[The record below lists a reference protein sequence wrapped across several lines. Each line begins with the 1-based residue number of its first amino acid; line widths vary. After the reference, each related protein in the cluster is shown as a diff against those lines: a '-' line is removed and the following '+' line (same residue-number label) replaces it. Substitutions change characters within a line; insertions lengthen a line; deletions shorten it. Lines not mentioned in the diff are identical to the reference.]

1 MNARTL
7 KTVLHA
13 SAIGIATILV
23 ACSDLAELTTDD
35 TVSAPPPPT
44 RQLSAPTVPPTAS
57 APADPNAVRAYDM
70 TASEPA
76 SNYCCGAPPYPFPQ
90 AAYWDEGRE
99 SYPEFDDNPVKQAA
113 ETPVSTFSIDV
124 DTASYARMRR
134 FINDGVL
141 PPAEAVRT
149 EELVNYFA
157 YDYARPASR
166 EQPFHADIALFD
178 APWDSGRQL
187 LRIGMKGFD
196 IPREKRPPANLIF
209 LVDTS
214 GSMHSPDKLP
224 LVQRSLHLLVEEMGA
239 EDRIAIV
246 AYAGRP
252 GVVLEPTAGREKS
265 RIGAAI
271 DGLQAGGST
280 AGGAGI
286 QLAYKLAADNYRDG
300 AVNRVILATD
310 GDFNVG
316 ISSPDRL
323 EELIAEKRK
332 SGVYLSVLG
341 FGQGNLQD
349 NIMQRLAQAG
359 NGNASYIDT
368 FQEAR
373 KVLVD
378 EMGGTLFP
386 IADDVKVQVEFNPAY
401 VAEYRLIGYE
411 TRLLRREDFNN
422 DKVDAGEVGSGHTVT
437 ALYEIVSP
445 DSKSRLIDPLRYGG
459 DARKEAAGIANGELA
474 WLRIRYKLP
483 GESESR
489 LLEQPVP
496 VAART
501 TFDEAPRD
509 ARFAA
514 AVAGFGQLLR
524 RSEMMGDFSW
534 NDVLDIAG
542 AAKGEDPLGYRAEFT
557 GLVRTAA
564 GLARL
569 AAAQ

>member
-1 MNARTL
+1 MNAKRL
-7 KTVLHA
+7 KSLLHA
-13 SAIGIATILV
+13 SAITIATILV
-23 ACSDLAELTTDD
+23 ACSDLAEKTMTE
-35 TVSAPPPPT
+35 TATETAPSYPAG
-44 RQLSAPTVPPTAS
+44 QMMEAS
-57 APADPNAVRAYDM
+57 
-70 TASEPA
+70 PA
-76 SNYCCGAPPYPFPQ
+76 SPDAAAAYCCGGSVYQ
-90 AAYWDEGRE
+90 MRDSAYWDEGRE
-99 SYPEFDDNPVKQAA
+99 SYPQFDDNPVKLAA
-113 ETPVSTFSIDV
+113 ETPVSTFSVDV

-141 PPAEAVRT
+141 PPAESVRT
-149 EELVNYFA
+149 EELVNYFS
-157 YDYARPASR
+157 YDYVRPDSR
-166 EQPFHADIALFD
+166 EQPFRADIALFD

-196 IPREKRPPANLIF
+196 IPTEKRPRANLVF

-224 LVQRSLHLLVEEMGA
+224 LVQRSLRMLTEEMGA
-239 EDRIAIV
+239 DDRIALV
-246 AYAGRP
+246 AYAGRA
-252 GVVLEPTAGREKS
+252 GIVLEPTAGRDKS
-265 RIGAAI
+265 KILSAI
-271 DGLQAGGST
+271 DGLRAGGST

-286 QLAYKLAADNYRDG
+286 QLAYNLAAENFRDG

-316 ISSPDRL
+316 LSSPDRL

-341 FGQGNLQD
+341 FGKGNIQD
-349 NIMQRLAQAG
+349 TIMQRLAQAG
-359 NGNASYIDT
+359 NGNASYIDS

-378 EMGGTLFP
+378 EIGGTLFP

-411 TRLLRREDFNN
+411 TRLLKREDFNN
-422 DKVDAGEVGSGHTVT
+422 DRVDAGEIGSGHEVT

-445 DSKSRLIDPLRYGG
+445 DSKSLRVDPLRYGDG
-459 DARKEAAGIANGELA
+459 TKAATGVANGELA

-483 GESESR
+483 GDSTSR
-489 LLEQPVP
+489 LIEQPVP

-501 TFDEAPRD
+501 TFDAASGD

-524 RSEMMGDFSW
+524 NSDMVGDFSW
-534 NDVLDIAG
+534 NDVLEIA
-542 AAKGEDPLGYRAEFT
+542 ADARGEDPLGYRAEFT
-557 GLVRTAA
+557 RLVRTAA

>member
-1 MNARTL
+1 MNVKNL
-7 KTVLHA
+7 LHA

-23 ACSDLAELTTDD
+23 ACTEVAQEAEYETSTEATT
-35 TVSAPPPPT
+35 TSPAAPAAPP
-44 RQLSAPTVPPTAS
+44 
-57 APADPNAVRAYDM
+57 APAA
-70 TASEPA
+70 PA
-76 SNYCCGAPPYPFPQ
+76 MSVQEHRSSLYGPAPQ
-90 AAYWDEGRE
+90 ASLMSQPAYWDEGRE
-99 SYPEFDDNPVKQAA
+99 SYPQFGDNPVKQVA
-113 ETPVSTFSIDV
+113 EAPVSTFSIDV

-134 FINDGVL
+134 FLNDGVM
-141 PPAEAVRT
+141 PPADAVRT
-149 EELVNYFA
+149 EELVNYFT
-157 YDYARPASR
+157 YDYERPESR
-166 EQPFHADIALFD
+166 EQPFRADIALFD
-178 APWDSGRQL
+178 APWVAGRQL

-196 IPREKRPPANLIF
+196 IPAGKRPPANLVF
-209 LVDTS
+209 LIDTS
-214 GSMHSPDKLP
+214 GSMRSPDKLP
-224 LVQRSLHLLVEEMGA
+224 LVQRSLRMLADAMDDD
-239 EDRIAIV
+239 DRIALV
-246 AYAGRP
+246 AYAGAA
-252 GVVLEPTAGREKS
+252 GVVLKPTKGGDKRK
-265 RIGAAI
+265 ILNAI
-271 DGLQAGGST
+271 EGLHASGST

-286 QLAYKLAADNYRDG
+286 QLAYGLALENFRDG

-316 ISSPDRL
+316 ISDPSRL
-323 EELIAEKRK
+323 EKLIAEKRK

-341 FGQGNLQD
+341 FGEGNLQD
-349 NIMQRLAQAG
+349 STMQSLTQAG

-411 TRLLRREDFNN
+411 TRMLRREDFNN
-422 DKVDAGEVGSGHTVT
+422 DRVDAGEVGSGHTVT

-445 DSKSRLIDPLRYGG
+445 QSASRRVDPLRYG
-459 DARKEAAGIANGELA
+459 DDSPKRKAGVENGELA

-483 GESESR
+483 GEQQSR
-489 LLEQPVP
+489 LIEQPVA

-501 TFDEAPRD
+501 GFAEAPAD

-524 RSEMMGDFSW
+524 GSDTIGEFTW
-534 NDVLDIAG
+534 NDVLGIASD
-542 AAKGEDPLGYRAEFT
+542 ARGEDSFGYRAEFT
-557 GLVRTAA
+557 RLVRTASS
-564 GLARL
+564 LDRL

>member
-1 MNARTL
+1 MNAKRL
-7 KTVLHA
+7 KSLLHA
-13 SAIGIATILV
+13 SAITIATVLV
-23 ACSDLAELTTDD
+23 ACSDLAEMTT
-35 TVSAPPPPT
+35 TETAT
-44 RQLSAPTVPPTAS
+44 ETAPTY
-57 APADPNAVRAYDM
+57 PAGQM
-70 TASEPA
+70 MESSPA
-76 SNYCCGAPPYPFPQ
+76 SPDAAAAYCCAGGIYQ
-90 AAYWDEGRE
+90 MRDAAYWDEGRE
-99 SYPEFDDNPVKQAA
+99 SYPQFDDNPVKLAA
-113 ETPVSTFSIDV
+113 ETPVSTFSVDV

-141 PPAEAVRT
+141 PPAESVRT
-149 EELVNYFA
+149 EELVNYFS
-157 YDYARPASR
+157 YDYARPDSR
-166 EQPFHADIALFD
+166 EQPFRADIALFD

-196 IPREKRPPANLIF
+196 IPTEKRPRANLVF

-224 LVQRSLHLLVEEMGA
+224 LVQRSLRMLTEEMGA
-239 EDRIAIV
+239 DDRIALV
-246 AYAGRP
+246 AYAGRA
-252 GVVLEPTAGREKS
+252 GVVLEPTAGRDKS
-265 RIGAAI
+265 KILSAI

-286 QLAYKLAADNYRDG
+286 QLAYKLAAENYRDG

-316 ISSPDRL
+316 LSSPDRL

-341 FGQGNLQD
+341 FGKGNIQD
-349 NIMQRLAQAG
+349 TIMQRLAQAG
-359 NGNASYIDT
+359 NGNASYIDS

-378 EMGGTLFP
+378 EIGGTLFP

-411 TRLLRREDFNN
+411 TRLLKREDFNN
-422 DKVDAGEVGSGHTVT
+422 DRVDAGEVGSGHTVT

-445 DSKSRLIDPLRYGG
+445 DSKSLRVDPLRYG
-459 DARKEAAGIANGELA
+459 DETKAAAGVANGELA

-483 GESESR
+483 GDSTSR
-489 LLEQPVP
+489 LIEQPVP

-501 TFDEAPRD
+501 TFDAAPGD

-524 RSEMMGDFSW
+524 NSDMVGDFSW
-534 NDVLDIAG
+534 NDVLEIAG
-542 AAKGEDPLGYRAEFT
+542 DARGEDPLGYRAEFT
-557 GLVRTAA
+557 RLVRTAA

>member
-1 MNARTL
+1 MRD
-7 KTVLHA
+7 
-13 SAIGIATILV
+13 S
-23 ACSDLAELTTDD
+23 
-35 TVSAPPPPT
+35 
-44 RQLSAPTVPPTAS
+44 
-57 APADPNAVRAYDM
+57 
-70 TASEPA
+70 
-76 SNYCCGAPPYPFPQ
+76 
-90 AAYWDEGRE
+90 AYWDEGRE
-99 SYPEFDDNPVKQAA
+99 SYPQFDDNPVKQAA

-124 DTASYARMRR
+124 DTASYARTRR

-141 PPAEAVRT
+141 PPSDAVRT
-149 EELVNYFA
+149 EELVNYFT
-157 YDYARPASR
+157 YDYARPESR
-166 EQPFHADIALFD
+166 ERPFRADVALFD

-196 IPREKRPPANLIF
+196 IPSDNRPPANLVF

-224 LVQRSLHLLVEEMGA
+224 LVQRSLRMLAEEMGA
-239 EDRIAIV
+239 DDRIALV
-246 AYAGRP
+246 AYAGRA
-252 GVVLEPTAGREKS
+252 GIVLKPTAGRDKS
-265 RIGAAI
+265 KILAAI
-271 DGLQAGGST
+271 EGLRAGGST

-286 QLAYKLAADNYRDG
+286 QLAYRLAAENYRDG
-300 AVNRVILATD
+300 AVNRVVLATD

-316 ISSPDRL
+316 ISNPDGL
-323 EELIAEKRK
+323 EDLIAEKRK

-341 FGQGNLQD
+341 FGKGNIQD
-349 NIMQRLAQAG
+349 TIMQRLAQAG
-359 NGNASYIDT
+359 NGNASYIDS

-378 EMGGTLFP
+378 EIGGTLFP

-411 TRLLRREDFNN
+411 TRLLKREDFNN
-422 DKVDAGEVGSGHTVT
+422 DRVDAGEVGSGHTVT

-445 DSKSRLIDPLRYGG
+445 DSKSRLVDPLRYGR
-459 DARKEAAGIANGELA
+459 DVSKAAAGIANGELA

-483 GESESR
+483 GDSTSR
-489 LLEQPVP
+489 LIEQPVS
-496 VAART
+496 VSART
-501 TFDEAPRD
+501 AFDEAPED

-524 RSEMMGDFSW
+524 NSDTAGDFGW
-534 NDVLDIAG
+534 NDVLEIADDARG
-542 AAKGEDPLGYRAEFT
+542 KDPLGYRAEFT
-557 GLVRTAA
+557 RLVRTAA